1 MFITDELVRFLYGSF
16 AVYVIYFDIF
26 CACLYTLFLLDIMNP
41 PQFARTYVFTFPLLY
56 H

>member
-1 MFITDELVRFLYGSF
+1 MFITDELVRFLCGSF
-16 AVYVIYFDIF
+16 VEYVIYFYIS

-41 PQFARTYVFTFPLLY
+41 PQFARAYVFIFPLLY